1 MRSRGTLDSPLAM
14 KQILSNTAN
23 MSRFRLSTP
32 AFGVLRY
39 AANDTT
45 INDGVRDVPV
55 KEGDTILADFVSA
68 GRDPTKFP
76 DPQAIKLDRP
86 DDLYIH
92 HGWGPHSCLGRE
104 IVTVAAAAMLSVLA
118 RAEGLRRAPGPA
130 GVMKSKLVN
139 GVFKVYLPEDGTEWT
154 PYPCSQYFTR

>member
-1 MRSRGTLDSPLAM
+1 MLDSPLSRE
-14 KQILSNTAN
+14 QTHSSIAN
-23 MSRFRLSTP
+23 VNRFRLSTP

-39 AANDTT
+39 AANDT
-45 INDGVRDVPV
+45 IISDGLRNVPI

-68 GRDPTKFP
+68 GRDPIKFP
-76 DPQAIKLDRP
+76 DPEAVKLDRP

-104 IVTVAAAAMLSVLA
+104 IVTVAAAAMLSVFA
-118 RAEGLRRAPGPA
+118 RVERLRRAPGSA

-139 GVFKVYLPEDGTEWT
+139 GAFKVYLPEDGTEWT
-154 PYPCSQYFTR
+154 PFPCSQFLPM